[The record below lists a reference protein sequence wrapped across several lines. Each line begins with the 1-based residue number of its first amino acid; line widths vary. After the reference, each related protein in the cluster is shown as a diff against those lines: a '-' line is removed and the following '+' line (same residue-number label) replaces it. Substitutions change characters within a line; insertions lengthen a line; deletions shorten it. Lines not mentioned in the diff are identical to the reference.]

1 MWSDAAAMDLHLLLV
16 VVEVV
21 GTLAFFAAGLITASR
36 KRLDAVGSFA
46 VAGVSAFG
54 GGTLRDLLLDRRP
67 FFWVENAHWLWWMM
81 GLTLLAMRLLRSR
94 HVESTQRL
102 IQWPDTLGLGLFAAI
117 GTQIALQ
124 AGMPGIIA
132 ALMGTMT
139 AVCGGVVRDSACA
152 EVPAAFN
159 DHQPYAVCAFAGG
172 WAVVGAEAMGW
183 QPEAGLAAGVALAC
197 GLRVLALWRGV
208 RLSPWR
214 GSDEPG

>member
-1 MWSDAAAMDLHLLLV
+1 MDLHLLLIAI
-16 VVEVV
+16 EVL
-21 GTLAFFAAGLITASR
+21 GTLAFFTAGLITAAR

-81 GLTLLAMRLLRSR
+81 GLTLLAMRVLHPR
-94 HVESTQRL
+94 HVESTERAIL
-102 IQWPDTLGLGLFAAI
+102 WPDTLGLGLFAAS
-117 GTQIALQ
+117 GTQIALH

-139 AVCGGVVRDSACA
+139 AVCGGVVRDIACA

-159 DHQPYAVCAFAGG
+159 DHQPYAVCAFFGG
-172 WAVVGAEAMGW
+172 WAVIGADGLGW
-183 QPEAGLAAGVALAC
+183 QPEAGLAAGVAVAC
-197 GLRVLALWRGV
+197 GLRVAALWRGV

-214 GSDEPG
+214 ASDDPA